1 MYKSIL
7 NESSLNSGLII
18 TDDFTFNL
26 DINTVEQHTS
36 KLRLTENPIENGAN
50 IADHAV
56 LEPKEVTVNGLVVSY
71 NPNNN
76 IDKSVTSYDIKDYPS
91 PIPVRSITPQAE
103 KTVKGYYTSLNQT
116 KEENLVQPV
125 ADFLPDYQS
134 PKFQKLSSDRIAD
147 AHEKLLAI
155 QRSGKPVTL
164 LTNARQYKN
173 MIITSI
179 GLTQKESTVGE
190 FIITFREIFIV
201 ETQIFNVLRISKLE
215 ETNSGKIQLKEQNNS
230 RSFLEKIFEW
240 DFSLNENSN
249 SNNVSTDDKMIMEQ
263 VNQNKLNHNQGTSSI
278 SKTSISKTSISKTST
293 SKTSTSKTSTSKTST
308 SKTLSTSGDVSDK
321 VVSLNKNRQR
331 P

>member
-1 MYKSIL
+1 MFKSIL

-215 ETNSGKIQLKEQNNS
+215 ETNSGHIQLENKGNF
-230 RSFLEKIFEW
+230 RSLFAKAAKG

-263 VNQNKLNHNQGTSSI
+263 VNQNKLNHNQGTSSNANTNKPDNGTSSNVTI
-278 SKTSISKTSISKTST
+278 SKPDNGT
-293 SKTSTSKTSTSKTST
+293 SKE
-308 SKTLSTSGDVSDK
+308 VSDK

>member
-215 ETNSGKIQLKEQNNS
+215 KTNAGHIQLENKGNF
-230 RSFLEKIFEW
+230 RSLFAKAAKR
-240 DFSLNENSN
+240 DFSLNPIFYPNQGSYDNYWIYERLN
-249 SNNVSTDDKMIMEQ
+249 SNNGNIV
-263 VNQNKLNHNQGTSSI
+263 QNKQVRFPQNQKDTVKTGNIVQKKQVKFLQNQQNTVNPYPSI
-278 SKTSISKTSISKTST
+278 LTK
-293 SKTSTSKTSTSKTST
+293 
-308 SKTLSTSGDVSDK
+308 D
-321 VVSLNKNRQR
+321 
-331 P
+331 